1 MDSIAQRREEILA
14 KKAKLAELKKQRE
27 LRRAEGSNRQSLSGS
42 PAKEVRSLLLCLGSS
57 INRTHIDIVTNSTTK
72 RR

>member
-27 LRRAEGSNRQSLSGS
+27 LRRAEGSQRQSLSGS
-42 PAKEVRSLLLCLGSS
+42 PAKEVERHS
-57 INRTHIDIVTNSTTK
+57 
-72 RR
+72 RRLVD

>member
-27 LRRAEGSNRQSLSGS
+27 LRRAEGSQRQSLSGS
-42 PAKEVRSLLLCLGSS
+42 PAKEVGPPSPVSEPALIGPA
-57 INRTHIDIVTNSTTK
+57 
-72 RR
+72 